1 MSKLTETKVDL
12 TWKGFFG
19 IFGDILTAV
28 GQLLVQIWILNMW
41 YHAERRETKTIPEN
55 IKIKI
60 EDKFTTFTNLSEPD
74 RKKKISCYDKDLYEK
89 NVKGIREAID
99 KNEVYYAKITDSPKI
114 KEIKGLNLV
123 VFGLAV
129 VVDIYIFC
137 LGKLDKERSI
147 TVAHPSYPS
156 RNYIIFRDEFDPT
169 SELKKD
175 IRLWLHELVHVH
187 QYSDLGFGSFTWRY
201 GNKLFGKIKGD
212 RMGGEIEDEAYGF
225 DEEIAKL

>member
-60 EDKFTTFTNLSEPD
+60 EDKFNKFTQLTEPQ
-74 RKKKISCYDKDLYEK
+74 RKQKISCYDKALYEK
-89 NVKGIREAID
+89 NVKGIREAINT
-99 KNEVYYAKITDSPKI
+99 KEVYYAKITDSPKI

-123 VFGLAV
+123 VFCLAV
-129 VVDIYIFC
+129 VVDTYIFC
-137 LGKLDKERSI
+137 LGKLEKERSI

-225 DEEIAKL
+225 DKEIAKL